1 MMLQEKYKKEIA
13 PALMAKLGIKNP
25 MLVPKLEKI
34 VVSSST
40 GDAVQN
46 PKVLDTIAAELT
58 AITGQ
63 KTVMTR
69 AKKSIAAFKLRE
81 GVPIGVSVTL
91 RRERMYEFFN
101 RLANISLPRTRD
113 FKGLP
118 KKAFDGRGNY
128 TFGVQEQII
137 FSEITSEKIEKPRGM
152 NITFVTTAK
161 TDDHARELL
170 VALGL
175 PLRA

>member
-1 MMLQEKYKKEIA
+1 MLQERFKKEIM
-13 PALMAKLGIKNP
+13 PQLMQKLGIKNP
-25 MLVPKLEKI
+25 MLAPKLEKI
-34 VVSSST
+34 VVSSCT

-46 PKVLDTIAAELT
+46 PKVLETMAVEVA

-63 KTVMTR
+63 KPVVTR

-81 GVPIGVSVTL
+81 GLPIGVSVTL

-101 RLANISLPRTRD
+101 RLVSISLPRTRD

-118 KKAFDGRGNY
+118 KKSFDGNGNY
-128 TFGVQEQII
+128 TFGIQEQII
-137 FSEITSEKIEKPRGM
+137 FSEISSEKIEKPRGM
-152 NITFVTTAK
+152 NITIVTSAK
-161 TDDHARELL
+161 DDNMAKELL
-170 VALGL
+170 VAMGL

>member
-1 MMLQEKYKKEIA
+1 
-13 PALMAKLGIKNP
+13 MAKLGIKNP
-25 MLVPKLEKI
+25 MCLPKLAKI

-46 PKVLDTIAAELT
+46 PKVLDTIAAEIA

-63 KTVMTR
+63 KPVITK

-101 RLANISLPRTRD
+101 RLVNVSLPRTRD

-161 TDDHARELL
+161 TDDQARELL
-170 VALGL
+170 QAMGL

>member
-13 PALMAKLGIKNP
+13 PVLMTKLGIKNP
-25 MLVPKLEKI
+25 MLVPKLDKI

-46 PKVLDTIAAELT
+46 PKVLDTIAAEIT

-63 KTVMTR
+63 KPVMTR

-101 RLANISLPRTRD
+101 RLVNISLPRTRD

-161 TDDHARELL
+161 TDDQARELL

>member
-1 MMLQEKYKKEIA
+1 MLQERYKKEMV
-13 PALMAKLGIKNP
+13 PQLMQKLGIKNP
-25 MLVPKLEKI
+25 MLVPRLEKI
-34 VVSSST
+34 VLSSST

-46 PKVLDTIAAELT
+46 PKVLDGIAADLA

-63 KTVMTR
+63 KPVITR
-69 AKKSIAAFKLRE
+69 ANKSIATFKLRE
-81 GVPIGVSVTL
+81 GQPIGVTVTL

-101 RLANISLPRTRD
+101 RLANIALPRTRD

-128 TFGVQEQII
+128 TFGIQEHIV
-137 FSEITSEKIEKPRGM
+137 FAEISPEKIEKIRGM
-152 NITFVTTAK
+152 NVTMVTSAK

-170 VALGL
+170 TTMGL
-175 PLRA
+175 PIRS

>member
-13 PALMAKLGIKNP
+13 PALMTKLGIKNP
-25 MLVPKLEKI
+25 MLLPKLSKI

-46 PKVLDTIAAELT
+46 PKVLDVIAAEIT

-63 KTVMTR
+63 KPIMTK

-81 GVPIGVSVTL
+81 GLPIGVSVTL

-101 RLANISLPRTRD
+101 RLVNVSLPRTRD

-137 FSEITSEKIEKPRGM
+137 FSEITAEKIEKPRGM

-170 VALGL
+170 VAMGL